1 MNASNNDTLQMDWAN
16 QLTSEQIERRK
27 SREYKVA
34 TVLGALGTYAG
45 TSSII
50 AGALFFP
57 LAPVVGTFNLAVGAA
72 LYYGGNRAF
81 AYRSEVLDGEQDD
94 PEREGRISNARSYIG
109 GLSLNAGS
117 QIVMN
122 AAPLVVTNP
131 FALLGVATAGIVA
144 AGYGIRAMA
153 RSYRSEDAT
162 TEYSPRERLLALS
175 R

>member
-1 MNASNNDTLQMDWAN
+1 MNASNNDTLQMEWAN
-16 QLTSEQIERRK
+16 QLTSEQLERRK

-45 TSSII
+45 TSSLI

-57 LAPVVGTFNLAVGAA
+57 LAPVVGTFNLAIGAA
-72 LYYGGNRAF
+72 MYYGGNRAF
-81 AYRSEVLDGEQDD
+81 AWRVEVLDGEQND
-94 PEREGRISNARSYIG
+94 PQREGRISNVRSYIG

-117 QIVMN
+117 QVVMN
-122 AAPLVVTNP
+122 AVPLVVTNP

-153 RSYRSEDAT
+153 RSYRSEDAAT
-162 TEYSPRERLLALS
+162 NYRLKELFSAITQ
-175 R
+175 